1 MTNKSLLSYILL
13 FLVIVIWAVAWPA
26 SKIGLMDMPPIWYT
40 ALRLC
45 IGFITV
51 FLLLLVQK
59 KITLPKKRDL
69 PLILTI
75 GLLQM
80 ACFLILINGGL
91 LFVDAGRS
99 AILVYSTPFLVTPI
113 AVLFFQEKITYIKL
127 GGLILGLLGLLMLFT
142 PWNFDWHNTNTVIG
156 NSLLLLAA
164 LCWAIA
170 MLHTRYGT
178 WHSPSLNLVP
188 WQLLIA
194 CIFVIVTAFIMQPHP
209 QISWTTRLW
218 VTGIYNGVLATGFA
232 YAAIIYVSKEL
243 PVVKTSL
250 LLLGVPVLGLL
261 ISAAWL
267 GEKITSN
274 TLIAMLFIM
283 AGLVAIVLERPKKL
297 VHDVIE

>member
-127 GGLILGLLGLLMLFT
+127 GGLLLGLLGLLMLFT

-194 CIFVIVTAFIMQPHP
+194 CIFVIVTAFITQPHP

-297 VHDVIE
+297 VHEVIE